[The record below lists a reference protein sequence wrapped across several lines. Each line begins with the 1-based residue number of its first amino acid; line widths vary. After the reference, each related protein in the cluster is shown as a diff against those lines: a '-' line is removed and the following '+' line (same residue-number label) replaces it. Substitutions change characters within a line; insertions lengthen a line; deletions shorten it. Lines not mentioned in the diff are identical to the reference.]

1 MTFIVPIPGF
11 SAIDFSNNNVSTAR
25 VQAFTDI
32 NTETK
37 NLPGKDCLEA
47 EGLLCIRDD
56 RILFENLDFRLTGGQ
71 VLLLEGHN
79 GSGKTSLL
87 RILCGIRMSDSG
99 SVRWNGEAIEEL
111 GADYYR
117 WMIYVGH
124 LDGIKLDLT
133 VLENLEVA
141 RSLGQASDLP
151 LSAALV
157 QVDLAGYEDLAGQ
170 SLSAGQRR
178 RLALARLLVT
188 VNRLWILDEPF
199 TALDQRGIAL
209 FERLMIRHAQNGGM
223 IVLTSHHS
231 VSLEHV
237 EIHRIRLSV

>member
-1 MTFIVPIPGF
+1 M
-11 SAIDFSNNNVSTAR
+11 
-25 VQAFTDI
+25 
-32 NTETK
+32 
-37 NLPGKDCLEA
+37 
-47 EGLLCIRDD
+47 CIRDD
-56 RILFENLDFRLTGGQ
+56 RILFEDLDFRLTSGQ

-99 SVRWNGEAIEEL
+99 SVRWNGEPIEEL
-111 GADYYR
+111 GAEYYR
-117 WMIYVGH
+117 RMIYVGH

-141 RSLGQASDLP
+141 RSMGQASDLP
-151 LSAALV
+151 LSSALA
-157 QVDLAGYEDLAGQ
+157 QVNLAGYEDVPGQ

-178 RLALARLLVT
+178 RVALARLLIT

-199 TALDQRGIAL
+199 TALDQSGIVL
-209 FERLMIRHAQNGGM
+209 FEQLMTRHAQNGGM

-231 VSLEHV
+231 VSLEQV
-237 EIHRIRLSV
+237 ETHRIRLSA

>member
-1 MTFIVPIPGF
+1 MT
-11 SAIDFSNNNVSTAR
+11 TAR

-37 NLPGKDCLEA
+37 NLPGEDCLEA
-47 EGLLCIRDD
+47 TSLLCVRDD
-56 RILFENLDFRLTGGQ
+56 RILFEDLDFRLTSGQ
-71 VLLLEGHN
+71 VLVLEGHN

-87 RILCGIRMSDSG
+87 RILCGIRMPDSG
-99 SVRWNGEAIEEL
+99 SVGWNGEAIEDL
-111 GADYYR
+111 GADYHR

-141 RSLGQASDLP
+141 RSLGQPSDLP
-151 LSAALV
+151 LSVALA
-157 QVDLAGYEDLAGQ
+157 QVNLAGYEDLPGQ

-199 TALDQRGIAL
+199 TALDQSGIAL
-209 FERLMIRHAQNGGM
+209 FERLMIRHVQNGGM

-231 VSLEHV
+231 VSLEQV
-237 EIHRIRLSV
+237 ETHRIRLSA